1 MRAHVDNFRDKI
13 TDYILKLLNDG
24 KNLSLADINKGILS
38 CTKGYQLYSP
48 TLDYLVRRAIGNGYV
63 ASVNL
68 GGVEVFNLTQA
79 GADYYKSVSV
89 IWLNTYA
96 VEQSLHLGNTRFAD
110 EANADTE
117 FILHQEPD
125 GTISI
130 ELAINRPPQY
140 VAPSSLEQ
148 IGVFHQLIAQSFVI
162 FVSHISLFC
171 HISCLMKININP
183 VERNR
188 FLILFTRLVFF
199 YSLFITSQ
207 KLTDM

>member
-1 MRAHVDNFRDKI
+1 MRIAIVFFIDFPSYLFIAKPNI
-13 TDYILKLLNDG
+13 
-24 KNLSLADINKGILS
+24 
-38 CTKGYQLYSP
+38 SP
-48 TLDYLVRRAIGNGYV
+48 T
-63 ASVNL
+63 SQEVN
-68 GGVEVFNLTQA
+68 
-79 GADYYKSVSV
+79 D
-89 IWLNTYA
+89 
-96 VEQSLHLGNTRFAD
+96 SLRKQF
-110 EANADTE
+110 
-117 FILHQEPD
+117 
-125 GTISI
+125 
-130 ELAINRPPQY
+130 
-140 VAPSSLEQ
+140 LEQ